1 MNDENNT
8 PPVIGITLG
17 DVAGIGPEVLAKA
30 FVGDRFAKGILP
42 LVIGEAQPLKERL
55 EWLGI
60 KKTVISWGE
69 VPSQLPGDDEIFVLE
84 PDCERVV
91 EFDWGVAQAHTG
103 EAAFQAI
110 LLAVELAKSGKI
122 KAIVTAPICKE
133 ALHLAGRKYDG
144 HTGLIAELVK
154 CEAYTMTFATKDL
167 KICHTT
173 AHLSLA
179 DATKQVTK
187 DRVIEVIDL
196 GWNHLKSMGIEN
208 PRIAVCGL
216 NPHAGE
222 EGIFG
227 SEEQIEIIP
236 AIKFAQ
242 EAGKNVQGPFP
253 GDTVF
258 IAAFAGRWD
267 MVIAQYHDQG
277 HIPGKLMAFDSGVN
291 VTIGLPIIRTSV
303 DHGTAFDIVRD
314 KTAKEGN
321 FFYAYNYALKM
332 AGLS

>member
-1 MNDENNT
+1 MENKNNLL
-8 PPVIGITLG
+8 PVIGITLG
-17 DVAGIGPEVLAKA
+17 DVAGIGPEVIAKA
-30 FVGDRFAKGILP
+30 FVGGRFKKGVLP
-42 LVIGEAQPLKERL
+42 LVIGEAQPLRERL
-55 EWLGI
+55 DWLGI

-69 VPSQLPGDDEIFVLE
+69 IPSRMPGEDEIFVLE
-84 PDCERVV
+84 PDCERVT
-91 EFDWGVAQAHTG
+91 EFEWGRAQAQTG

-110 LLAVELAKSGKI
+110 LLAVKLAQKGSI

-144 HTGLIAELVK
+144 HTGLIAELVDCK
-154 CEAYTMTFATKDL
+154 AYSMTFATKDL

-173 AHLSLA
+173 AHLALK
-179 DATKQVTK
+179 DATALVTK
-187 DRVIEVIDL
+187 ERISEVIDL
-196 GWNHLKSMGIEN
+196 GWNHLKQMGIEN

-227 SEEQIEIIP
+227 TEEQAQIIP
-236 AIKFAQ
+236 AIKEAQ
-242 EAGKNVQGPFP
+242 AAGKNVQGPFP

-258 IAAFAGRWD
+258 IAAFAGKWD
-267 MVIAQYHDQG
+267 MVVAQYHDQG

-303 DHGTAFDIVRD
+303 DHGTAFDIVKD

-321 FFYAYNYALKM
+321 FFYAYNYALQM
-332 AGLS
+332 AGL